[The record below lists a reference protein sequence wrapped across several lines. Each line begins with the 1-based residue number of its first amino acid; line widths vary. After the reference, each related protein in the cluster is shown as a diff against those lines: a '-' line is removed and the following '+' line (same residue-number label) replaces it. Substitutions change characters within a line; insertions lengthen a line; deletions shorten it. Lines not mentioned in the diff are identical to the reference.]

1 MKTSI
6 WLPASSALVLILS
19 GCTNQND
26 PNDPLGTGPYDAQGN
41 YHEEW
46 ADDPTKWRK
55 PGKRASTP
63 ADDLPMVAKN
73 DQPPLN
79 ANPLATGS
87 QKLPPAVVDSMP
99 RETTRHGQ
107 EVEIASRS
115 RSSSGSVKSKS
126 RHTDSSDEPK
136 KTTRSSSNN
145 ASKSHSKST
154 SKSHSSSKSK
164 SKSSSTRHTVKKGDS
179 LSSIA
184 KKYGSSVS
192 AIQKA
197 NGLSGT
203 MIRDGKTL
211 VVPKH

>member
-6 WLPASSALVLILS
+6 WLPTSSALVLILS

-26 PNDPLGTGPYDAQGN
+26 PNDLVGTGPYDAQGH
-41 YHEEW
+41 YIEEL

-55 PGKRASTP
+55 PGKKQASSG
-63 ADDLPMVAKN
+63 DDLPMIAQN
-73 DQPPLN
+73 DQPPLS
-79 ANPLATGS
+79 ANPLSTSS
-87 QKLPPAVVDSMP
+87 QKLPPAVVDSVP
-99 RETTRHGQ
+99 KETKRQTGQ

-115 RSSSGSVKSKS
+115 RSTSSAGKSKS
-126 RHTDSSDEPK
+126 RPTASTSELK
-136 KTTRSSSNN
+136 RSS
-145 ASKSHSKST
+145 KS
-154 SKSHSSSKSK
+154 SSSSRSKSK
-164 SKSSSTRHTVKKGDS
+164 SKTTRHTVKKGDS

-203 MIRDGKTL
+203 LIRDGKTL
-211 VVPKH
+211 VVPKR

>member
-46 ADDPTKWRK
+46 ADDPSKWRK
-55 PGKRASTP
+55 PGKRPTTSG
-63 ADDLPMVAKN
+63 DDLPMVAQN
-73 DQPPLN
+73 DQPPPN

-87 QKLPPAVVDSMP
+87 QKLPPAVADTMP
-99 RETTRHGQ
+99 RETKHQSGR

-115 RSSSGSVKSKS
+115 RSSGSTVKS
-126 RHTDSSDEPK
+126 RQIASSDEPK
-136 KTTRSSSNN
+136 RTTRSSS
-145 ASKSHSKST
+145 
-154 SKSHSSSKSK
+154 SSRSKSK
-164 SKSSSTRHTVKKGDS
+164 SKSSTTRHTVKKGDS

-203 MIRDGKTL
+203 LIRDGKTL
-211 VVPKH
+211 VVPKKR

>member
-55 PGKRASTP
+55 PGKRSSAP

-99 RETTRHGQ
+99 RETTRQSGHGQ

-126 RHTDSSDEPK
+126 RHTASSDEPK
-136 KTTRSSSNN
+136 KTTRSSSHN
-145 ASKSHSKST
+145 ASKSHSK
-154 SKSHSSSKSK
+154 SKSK

-211 VVPKH
+211 VVPKR

>member
-46 ADDPTKWRK
+46 ADDPSKWRK
-55 PGKRASTP
+55 PGKRP
-63 ADDLPMVAKN
+63 ATSGDDLPMIAQN
-73 DQPPLN
+73 EQPPLN
-79 ANPLATGS
+79 ANPLATPS
-87 QKLPPAVVDSMP
+87 QKLPPAD
-99 RETTRHGQ
+99 G

-115 RSSSGSVKSKS
+115 RTTSSAPKSKS
-126 RHTDSSDEPK
+126 RQTASSSEPK
-136 KTTRSSSNN
+136 RSTKSSS
-145 ASKSHSKST
+145 
-154 SKSHSSSKSK
+154 SSRTKSK
-164 SKSSSTRHTVKKGDS
+164 SKTTRHTVKKGDS

-197 NGLSGT
+197 NGIKGT
-203 MIRDGKTL
+203 LIRDGRSL
-211 VVPKH
+211 VVPKR